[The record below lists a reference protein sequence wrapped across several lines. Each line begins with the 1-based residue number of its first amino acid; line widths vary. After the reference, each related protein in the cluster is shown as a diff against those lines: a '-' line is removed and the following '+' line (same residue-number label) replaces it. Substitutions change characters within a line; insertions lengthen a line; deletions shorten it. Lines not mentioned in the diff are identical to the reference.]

1 MTLAARRAVVL
12 ALALG
17 LPAGPA
23 PAGPQN
29 GNWKEPPR
37 KVALATGLPLVYH
50 LDRTSPMTVVA
61 LFAAGG
67 KSAVPDGLDGLAY
80 LATRLTLEIPD
91 EGKVQ
96 DLMAQ
101 ATRMNIICSEDY
113 SALFIECLSENLE
126 EALRVAGKIIQD
138 PLMSG
143 LRIARTKEYMKLF
156 AQAEDDDAVSAG
168 RNAALG
174 AFFRGKSYGSATYGT
189 EDSRK
194 AIERKDVLAFYRR
207 FFNSKGLFFTVVSDL
222 DRAQVQAVLE
232 KHFSRFPA
240 GETIEV
246 AAAAP
251 VLPADREVVLRKEAK
266 QAYVGRAFAL
276 PAPGPANQA
285 MGTLLEVLLGRG
297 PGSRL
302 WGLRAKE
309 KLAYN
314 VDARVNWTRTAG
326 ILEAYLETEAA
337 KSGRASDALDRVLS
351 DLCLDGVTP
360 EELETTKT
368 MAKAGFLR
376 SVETKSDRARRLG
389 AFEVLGLGYEHL
401 TGIFG
406 AIDAVDAQALNEYI
420 RAALPAERAVRV
432 TVGPAEAGTR

>member
-1 MTLAARRAVVL
+1 MTRPSWRALV
-12 ALALG
+12 LALG
-17 LPAGPA
+17 LLAGLLA
-23 PAGPQN
+23 PAGPP
-29 GNWKEPPR
+29 GGTWKEPPR
-37 KVALATGLPLVYH
+37 KVALATGLNLIYH
-50 LDRTSPMTVVA
+50 LDRASPMTVVA
-61 LFAAGG
+61 LFAGGG

-80 LATRLTLEIPD
+80 LTTRLTLEIPD

-101 ATRMNIICSEDY
+101 ATRMNVVCSEDY

-174 AFFRGKSYGSATYGT
+174 AFFGGRAYGSATYGT
-189 EDSRK
+189 EDSRR

-222 DRAQVQAVLE
+222 DQARVQTLLE

-240 GETIEV
+240 GETVEV
-246 AAAAP
+246 PAASLI
-251 VLPADREVVLRKEAK
+251 LPADREVVLRKEAK
-266 QAYVGRAFAL
+266 QTYVGRAFAL
-276 PAPGPANQA
+276 PAPGPVHQA
-285 MGTLLEVLLGRG
+285 MGALLEVLLGRG

-302 WGLRAKE
+302 WALRTKE

-314 VDARVNWTRTAG
+314 VDARVNWTRSAG

-337 KSGRASDALDRVLS
+337 KSGRASEALDRVLA
-351 DLCLDGVTP
+351 DLCQEGVTA
-360 EELETTKT
+360 EELEMTKT
-368 MAKAGFLR
+368 MAKAGLLR
-376 SVETKSDRARRLG
+376 SAETKSDRARRLG

-401 TGIFG
+401 SGIFG
-406 AIDAVDAQALNEYI
+406 AIEAVDPRALNEYI
-420 RAALPAERAVRV
+420 RAALPADRAVRV